1 MTCRTA
7 SALALLLSL
16 CAAPLA
22 ATAATAATASV
33 DATAPMSEAGR
44 AFQAEVGQAV
54 QQGQRGDSLG
64 ASIMFER
71 LLADPRLAALGA
83 DDRSDV
89 WAAAA
94 MVAAEQKDFA
104 LTTRRLQQ
112 ALSINPH
119 NAYAHLRLAWFQ
131 LFDGQPTAA
140 ADSVIRGAAA
150 SKDSPDITN
159 EVVWQLE
166 GELKDQPG
174 KRMALLQAL
183 FDKGWKNDGVE
194 PVELWVVLATLQ
206 VEQGHGDQVPATLE
220 RIDAPIALVRLRSD
234 KRFDRYLARDDA
246 RYDPV
251 AAARRQIDRLRVETM
266 LRPGLN
272 DTAVE
277 LATALMVAGELGDVV
292 GMTDRLSAVANAATD
307 PPGQEATAVAWMLD
321 TRSRALRRQG
331 ESDRAVGNQLLAVR
345 MGGADAVSQKLNLAA
360 LYMALHRP
368 MLAREVL
375 RGVEGGMSVHGAS
388 THALVSLMT
397 ARQLKDD
404 AAARQAWTVLQANRG
419 QTPGHYRDA
428 LIADDRMDEA
438 AQALIAQLADPME
451 RGQVLLEL
459 QDMRTGPVLEGE
471 QAFHARWKQMEQ
483 RADVRAAIDQIGRI
497 DSYPL
502 FSY

>member
-22 ATAATAATASV
+22 TTAAASV
-33 DATAPMSEAGR
+33 DATATVSAPER
-44 AFQAEVGQAV
+44 AFQAEVGEAV
-54 QQGQRGDSLG
+54 QQAQRGDSLG

-71 LLADPRLAALGA
+71 LLADPRLATLGTDA
-83 DDRSDV
+83 RSDV

-112 ALSINPH
+112 ALSIHPH

-131 LFDGQPTAA
+131 LFDDQPTAA
-140 ADSVIRGAAA
+140 ADSVIRGAAD
-150 SKDSPDITN
+150 SKASPDISN
-159 EVVWQLE
+159 EMVWQLD
-166 GELKDQPG
+166 GELKDLPE
-174 KRMALLQAL
+174 KRLALLQAL
-183 FDKGWKNDGVE
+183 FDSDWKNDGVE
-194 PVELWVVLATLQ
+194 PVELWAVLATLQ
-206 VEQGHGDQVPATLE
+206 VEQGHGDRVAATLE

-234 KRFDRYLARDDA
+234 KRFDRYLRQDDT
-246 RYDPV
+246 RFDPV

-277 LATALMVAGELGDVV
+277 LATALMIAGELGDVV
-292 GMTDRLSAVANAATD
+292 GMTDRLAAVADAATES
-307 PPGQEATAVAWMLD
+307 PGAEAGAAAWMLD

-331 ESDRAVGNQLLAVR
+331 ENDRAVANQRIAVR
-345 MGGADAVSQKLNLAA
+345 VAGGPAVSQRLNLAA
-360 LYMALHRP
+360 MYMALHQP
-368 MLAREVL
+368 MMAREVL
-375 RGVEGGMSVHGAS
+375 RGVDGDMSVHGAS
-388 THALVSLMT
+388 THALVSLMV
-397 ARQLKDD
+397 ARQLRDDD
-404 AAARQAWTVLQANRG
+404 AAQRAWKVLQENRTR
-419 QTPGHYRDA
+419 TPGHYRDA
-428 LIADDRMDEA
+428 LIADNRMDEA

-471 QAFHARWKQMEQ
+471 RDFHARWKQMEQ
-483 RADVRAAIDQIGRI
+483 RADVRAAVERVGRVATW
-497 DSYPL
+497 PL

>member
-16 CAAPLA
+16 CAVPLA
-22 ATAATAATASV
+22 NAAATSADATAAVSTP
-33 DATAPMSEAGR
+33 DR
-44 AFQAEVGQAV
+44 AFQAEVGEAV
-54 QQGQRGDSLG
+54 QQAQRGDSLG

-71 LLADPRLAALGA
+71 LLADPRLDALGVDA
-83 DDRSDV
+83 RSDA

-104 LTTRRLQQ
+104 LTTQRLQQ

-131 LFDGQPTAA
+131 LFDGQPAAA

-150 SKDSPDITN
+150 SKGSPDISN
-159 EVVWQLE
+159 EMAWQLE

-183 FDKGWKNDGVE
+183 FDNGWKNDGVE

-206 VEQGHGDQVPATLE
+206 VEYGHGDQVPATLE

-234 KRFDRYLARDDA
+234 KRFDRYLARDDI

-266 LRPGLN
+266 LRPGVN

-277 LATALMVAGELGDVV
+277 LATALMIAGELGDVV

-307 PPGQEATAVAWMLD
+307 PPGQEGTTVAWMLD
-321 TRSRALRRQG
+321 ARSRALRRQG

-345 MGGADAVSQKLNLAA
+345 MAGADAVSQKLNLAA

-375 RGVEGGMSVHGAS
+375 RGVDGGMSAYGTS

-404 AAARQAWTVLQANRG
+404 AAARQAWTVLQANRAK
-419 QTPGHYRDA
+419 TPGHYRDA
-428 LIADDRMDEA
+428 LIADNRMDEA

-471 QAFHARWKQMEQ
+471 QDFHARWKQMEK
-483 RADVRAAIDQIGRI
+483 RSDVRAALDQVGRV